1 VKDVARLELGGQTYS
16 TSARINGQPI
26 SAIGVQLSP
35 TGNALGTAKAVKAK
49 LEELSK
55 YFPAGVEY
63 KVPYDTSKFVQISIE
78 EVVKTL
84 FEAMA
89 LVFLVMLL
97 FLQNIRYTLV
107 PSIVVPIS
115 LLGAFATMNAMG

>member
-1 VKDVARLELGGQTYS
+1 
-16 TSARINGQPI
+16 
-26 SAIGVQLSP
+26 
-35 TGNALGTAKAVKAK
+35 
-49 LEELSK
+49 
-55 YFPAGVEY
+55 GVEY

-84 FEAMA
+84 FEAMV

-115 LLGAFATMNAMG
+115 LLGAFAVMNALGFSINVLTMFG

>member
-1 VKDVARLELGGQTYS
+1 
-16 TSARINGQPI
+16 
-26 SAIGVQLSP
+26 
-35 TGNALGTAKAVKAK
+35 GTAKAVKAK

-115 LLGAFATMNAMG
+115 LLGAFATM